1 MVLDIILSSHWVWIL
16 ETGLLLLSFPSPFLM
31 ASDTAILLGAT
42 VRGPSAKVCVVP
54 NDVSERAEA
63 GGGPS
68 RIEIAL
74 SVN

>member
-1 MVLDIILSSHWVWIL
+1 
-16 ETGLLLLSFPSPFLM
+16 M
-31 ASDTAILLGAT
+31 ASDTVILLGAT
-42 VRGPSAKVCVVP
+42 VRGPSAKVCAVS

-74 SVN
+74 SVK